1 MPSVFDN
8 DATNNQNNNYGTNAS
23 NTSPELEE
31 LRHIAQVLEDMLKE
45 SRSTSQ
51 QSVKDRMQS
60 RDDFRSKQTKESSYK
75 NSGSKSG
82 KDGNKSGKFFDELE
96 NAFWKQM
103 KDGFIGS
110 DFDDRIKAIMEQF
123 ASDIGVSVQDIPK
136 SLGEEL
142 GKKATDAI
150 KNNSFIKDQMDKVN
164 SQMQQAADAFKS
176 AYSKETGSDWSKYSE
191 SMKRS
196 QEARASRTQSGT
208 SFESSSST
216 SGFRDD
222 LKNQAN
228 EAAADKMKDK
238 AADSMKDF
246 LSGAGSKADDVTSAV
261 GMASKADDVASAAG
275 MASKAGST
283 AANAAGASKVL
294 SGLGAGVK
302 AALGPLSKLGPQAAL
317 AGAAL
322 FAIDVASEAVVKV
335 LKWTFAPALES
346 AAEFGKTLGNTFDR
360 ANDESERN
368 LRLANERFEADVKA
382 IIEEPFNILKEA
394 AQEVYD
400 AWDQNVRLINGT
412 QGYTKSDLQ
421 DLLASFSQR
430 LRDEGLSSVVSS
442 VDITESLAKV
452 LESGLS
458 GKAAEEFA
466 YQATVLG
473 AAIPNQDFYNYA
485 STYASIVANT
495 TQAGMDQA
503 SALEYANEQLQAF
516 ASNVLYSSRV
526 LSNGVTTGLQ
536 DAQKLF
542 EQATQIA
549 QAAGTNNSAQISAV
563 LTAVSSYVGG
573 VAPDLASS
581 LTDAIYKAATGGNS
595 SEIVAL
601 RSLAGINA
609 SNTEFL
615 RQLAQD
621 PQAVFSE
628 LFQNLGDMQKMSEDN
643 YMEVAEGL
651 SQIFGVSM
659 DAFARIDFNQLATA
673 ISNMNTSNASLEENL
688 KLLASGETT
697 TNQEQLRM
705 QQINKYLIDEG
716 LSYVMDN
723 EVARSIQE
731 HMWDEQIARELM
743 DAQYAVELK
752 GSALEFLEGIRHTID
767 NIMTILNPFKLV
779 GKLIDVVK
787 TADDAKELTAD
798 IQGVL
803 EAGKVGEGNQAE
815 LMNLITR
822 NRDLKLTPDI
832 ITLLGGKSQYNSP
845 DAFLDAAGALTSLT
859 SGLGAIADPD
869 VFYGLK
875 QSAFDAIK
883 TGMNQSKVE
892 SPSSEYSWGASIGKS
907 IATYLSSSVPSGTA
921 VGASMGNVVQSSSDA
936 AKARNKSNI
945 DRMLDE
951 DYMQRYIEDG
961 TYEEWKATAKNF
973 GIADF
978 KKALEDAGYTEEAV
992 KARFQSGE
1000 ADDAARK
1007 QAERNQREER
1017 FWDNTEAYLV
1027 DLNEHAL
1034 EMIDLQTYANEM
1046 LDTIYAKETEFYD
1059 AWVDYF
1065 VKHRAYSASYDHR
1078 DVSRVQ
1084 REEKGKSQDAVY
1096 ALAEAL
1102 TKNSVDL
1109 LDPTIQTNALLSQIL
1124 LVVNAIM
1131 QQNNKAGSGTS
1142 LPDALEALAT
1152 GLVKST

>member
-1 MPSVFDN
+1 MPSIFDN
-8 DATNNQNNNYGTNAS
+8 ESTNNQSNTSSGSAS
-23 NTSPELEE
+23 NTSPELEQ
-31 LRHIAQVLEDMLKE
+31 LKHIAQVLEDMLKE

-82 KDGNKSGKFFDELE
+82 KAGNKSGKFFDELE

-103 KDGFIGS
+103 KDGFVGS
-110 DFDDRIKAIMEQF
+110 DFDDRVKAIMEQF

-150 KNNSFIKDQMDKVN
+150 KNNSFIKDQMDKVQ
-164 SQMQQAADAFKS
+164 SQLSQAAEAFKS
-176 AYSKETGSDWSKYSE
+176 AYSKETGSDWSKFDE

-208 SFESSSST
+208 TFESSSST

-222 LKNQAN
+222 LKNQAK

-246 LSGAGSKADDVTSAV
+246 LSGAGSKADDV
-261 GMASKADDVASAAG
+261 ASATG

-283 AANAAGASKVL
+283 ATNAAGAGKVL
-294 SGLGAGVK
+294 SGLGSGVK
-302 AALGPLSKLGPQAAL
+302 AALGPLSKLGPQALA

-322 FAIDVASEAVVKV
+322 FAIDAASEAVVKV
-335 LKWTFAPALES
+335 LTWTFAPALES

-382 IIEEPFNILKEA
+382 IIEEPFNILKDA

-400 AWDQNVRLINGT
+400 AWDKNVRLINGT

-485 STYASIVANT
+485 STYASIVANA
-495 TQAGMDQA
+495 TQAGIDQA

-621 PQAVFSE
+621 PQSVFSE

-673 ISNMNTSNASLEENL
+673 ISNMNTSTASLEENL

-723 EVARSIQE
+723 EVARAIQQ

-752 GSALEFLEGIRHTID
+752 GDALEFLEGIRHTID

-779 GKLIDVVK
+779 GKLVDVIK

-798 IQGVL
+798 IEGVL

-822 NRDLKLTPDI
+822 NRDLNLTPDI

-845 DAFLDAAGALTSLT
+845 DPFLDAAGALTSLS
-859 SGLGAIADPD
+859 SGLGSIADPD

-892 SPSSEYSWGASIGKS
+892 SPSSVYSWGAPVGKS
-907 IATYLSSSVPSGTA
+907 IATYLSSSVPSGEA
-921 VGASMGNVVQSSSDA
+921 VGASMSNVAQSSSDA
-936 AKARNKSNI
+936 AKARNKANI

-961 TYEEWKATAKNF
+961 TYEDWKATAKNF
-973 GIADF
+973 GVADF
-978 KKALEDAGYTEEAV
+978 EKALEDAGYTEEAV

-1000 ADDAARK
+1000 AEEAARK
-1007 QAERNQREER
+1007 EAERYQREEL

-1027 DLNEHAL
+1027 ELNEHAL
-1034 EMIDLQTYANEM
+1034 KMIDLQTYANEM
-1046 LDTIYAKETEFYD
+1046 LDTIYAKEREFYD

-1065 VKHRAYSASYDHR
+1065 VKHTAYSASYDHR

-1084 REEKGKSQDAVY
+1084 REEVGKSSDAVY

-1131 QQNNKAGSGTS
+1131 QQNNKTRSGTS

>member
-1 MPSVFDN
+1 MPSIFDN
-8 DATNNQNNNYGTNAS
+8 DSATNQNNQTNSGTSAS
-23 NTSPELEE
+23 NTSPELEQ

-51 QSVKDRMQS
+51 QSVKDKMQS
-60 RDDFRSKQTKESSYK
+60 RDDFRNKRSKESSYK
-75 NSGSKSG
+75 NSSDKFKKNPSK
-82 KDGNKSGKFFDELE
+82 NGKFLDDVED
-96 NAFWKQM
+96 AFWKQM
-103 KDGFIGS
+103 KAGLLES
-110 DFDDRIKAIMEQF
+110 DLDDRIKAIMDQF

-136 SLGEEL
+136 YIGEEL
-142 GKKATDAI
+142 GKKATDALKNNDFI
-150 KNNSFIKDQMDKVN
+150 KNHMDKVN
-164 SQMQQAADAFKS
+164 NQMKQAAEAFKS
-176 AYSKETGSDWSKYSE
+176 AYSKETGSDWSAYSD

-196 QEARASRTQSGT
+196 QEARASRTESGT
-208 SFESSSST
+208 TFESSSRT
-216 SGFRDD
+216 SGFSEE
-222 LKNQAN
+222 LKNQAK
-228 EAAADKMKDK
+228 EAATEKIKEQAG
-238 AADSMKDF
+238 DSLKDF
-246 LSGAGSKADDVTSAV
+246 MLGAGSKADDV
-261 GMASKADDVASAAG
+261 AA
-275 MASKAGST
+275 
-283 AANAAGASKVL
+283 AAGAAGKAAGAAKTAAGTGKVL
-294 SGLGAGVK
+294 SGVAAGAK
-302 AALGPLSKLGPQAAL
+302 AAVGPLSALGPEVAAVA
-317 AGAAL
+317 AGL
-322 FAIDVASEAVVKV
+322 VLLDLASEYVVDV
-335 LKWTFAPALES
+335 LQWSFAPALKNT
-346 AAEFGKTLGNTFDR
+346 AQFAETYAKTFER
-360 ANDESERN
+360 ANDTAERN
-368 LRLANERFEADVKA
+368 VDLANERFKADVES
-382 IIEEPFNILKEA
+382 IIREPFEILKQA
-394 AQEVYD
+394 AQEVYE

-452 LESGLS
+452 LQSGLS

-485 STYASIVANT
+485 SSYASIIANA

-536 DAQKLF
+536 DAEKLF

-549 QAAGTNNSAQISAV
+549 QAAGTNNSAQISSV
-563 LTAVSSYVGG
+563 LTAVASYVGG
-573 VAPDLASS
+573 IAPDLANSM
-581 LTDAIYKAATGGNS
+581 TDAIYKAATGGNS
-595 SEIVAL
+595 SELVAL

-615 RQLAQD
+615 QQLAKN
-621 PQAVFSE
+621 PQKVFAE
-628 LFQNLGDMQKMSEDN
+628 LFSNLGDMQKMSEDN

-651 SQIFGVSM
+651 SEIFGVSM
-659 DAFARIDFNQLATA
+659 DAFARVDFNKLADA
-673 ISNMNTSNASLEENL
+673 ISNMNTSTSSLEENL

-743 DAQYAVELK
+743 DAEYAVNLK
-752 GSALEFLEGIRHTID
+752 GDALKFLEGIRHTID
-767 NIMTILNPFKLV
+767 NIMTILNPFKLAGNLV
-779 GKLIDVVK
+779 DVVA
-787 TADDAKELTAD
+787 TIDDAMELSAD
-798 IQGVL
+798 IKGVL

-815 LMNLITR
+815 LMNLLTR

-832 ITLLGGKSQYNSP
+832 ITLLGGTSKYNSP
-845 DAFLDAAGALTSLT
+845 DAFLNATNGLLSVASGISGVMYSLKYLQQAT
-859 SGLGAIADPD
+859 
-869 VFYGLK
+869 
-875 QSAFDAIK
+875 FDSIK
-883 TGMNQSKVE
+883 TGMNQSKIE
-892 SPSSEYSWGASIGKS
+892 SPSSVYSWGATVGKS
-907 IATYLSSSVPSGTA
+907 VAQYLSSSTPSGTS
-921 VGASMGNVVQSSSDA
+921 VGSPVGNVAQSSTDA
-936 AKARNKSNI
+936 AKARNKANI
-945 DRMLDE
+945 DRMLNE

-961 TYEEWKATAKNF
+961 TYEEWRATAKNF

-978 KKALEDAGYTEEAV
+978 EKALEDAGYTEEAV

-1000 ADDAARK
+1000 ANEAARK
-1007 QAERNQREER
+1007 QAERYQREEL

-1027 DLNEHAL
+1027 ELNEHAL

-1065 VKHRAYSASYDHR
+1065 VKHTAYSAAYDHT

-1084 REEKGKSQDAVY
+1084 REEVGKSSDAVY

>member
-1 MPSVFDN
+1 MPSIFDN
-8 DATNNQNNNYGTNAS
+8 DSTNNQSNTSSGSAS
-23 NTSPELEE
+23 NTSPELEQ
-31 LRHIAQVLEDMLKE
+31 LKHIAQVLEDMLKE

-103 KDGFIGS
+103 KDGFVGS
-110 DFDDRIKAIMEQF
+110 DFDDRVKAIMEQF

-208 SFESSSST
+208 SFSSGSS
-216 SGFRDD
+216 GLGEDI
-222 LKNQAN
+222 KNQAK
-228 EAAADKMKDK
+228 EAAADSIKDK
-238 AADSMKDF
+238 AADTLKDF
-246 LSGAGSKADDVTSAV
+246 MSGAG
-261 GMASKADDVASAAG
+261 SKADDVASAAG
-275 MASKAGST
+275 AAKTAGQAAST
-283 AANAAGASKVL
+283 AKNVAGTGKVL
-294 SGLGAGVK
+294 SGLAAGGK
-302 AALGPLSKLGPQAAL
+302 AAVGALSKLAL
-317 AGAAL
+317 PLAL
-322 FAIDVASEAVVKV
+322 VTTSLWAIDKVSEALVKSMG
-335 LKWTFAPALES
+335 PAIEGFNKFKD
-346 AAEFGKTLGNTFDR
+346 ALGSSFDR
-360 ANDESERN
+360 ANDEAERN
-368 LRLANERFEADVKA
+368 LRLANERFQADVES
-382 IIEEPFNILKEA
+382 IIREPFEILKDA

-485 STYASIVANT
+485 STYASIVANA

-542 EQATQIA
+542 EQATQIS

-651 SQIFGVSM
+651 SSIFGVSM

-731 HMWDEQIARELM
+731 HMWDEQIKRELI
-743 DAQYAVELK
+743 DATYAVELK

-779 GKLIDVVK
+779 GKLVDVVS

-798 IQGVL
+798 IKGVL
-803 EAGKVGEGNQAE
+803 EAGKVGQGNQAE

-822 NRDLKLTPDI
+822 NRDLNLTPDI
-832 ITLLGGKSQYNSP
+832 ITLLGGTSQYNSP
-845 DAFLDAAGALTSLT
+845 DALLDAAGALTSLAA
-859 SGLGAIADPD
+859 GANSLADPD

-892 SPSSEYSWGASIGKS
+892 SPSSVYSWGASVGKS
-907 IATYLSSSVPSGTA
+907 IATYLSSSVPSGAA
-921 VGASMGNVVQSSSDA
+921 VGSSMGNVAQSSSDA
-936 AKARNKSNI
+936 AKARNKANI

-978 KKALEDAGYTEEAV
+978 EKALEDAGYTEEAV

-1000 ADDAARK
+1000 ANEAARK
-1007 QAERNQREER
+1007 QAERYQREEL

-1027 DLNEHAL
+1027 ELNEHAL

-1065 VKHRAYSASYDHR
+1065 VKHTAYSASYDHT

-1084 REEKGKSQDAVY
+1084 REEVGKSSDAVY

>member
-1 MPSVFDN
+1 MPSIFDN
-8 DATNNQNNNYGTNAS
+8 DSTNNQSNTSSGSAS
-23 NTSPELEE
+23 NTSPELEQ
-31 LRHIAQVLEDMLKE
+31 LKHIAQVLEDMLKE

-103 KDGFIGS
+103 KDGFVGS
-110 DFDDRIKAIMEQF
+110 DFDDRVKAIMEQF

-208 SFESSSST
+208 TFESSSST

-222 LKNQAN
+222 LKNQAK

-246 LSGAGSKADDVTSAV
+246 LSGAG
-261 GMASKADDVASAAG
+261 SKADDVASAAG

-294 SGLGAGVK
+294 SGLGAGAK
-302 AALGPLSKLGPQAAL
+302 AALGPLSALGPQALA

-322 FAIDVASEAVVKV
+322 VAIDLASEAVVKV

-368 LRLANERFEADVKA
+368 LRLANERFQADVES
-382 IIEEPFNILKEA
+382 IIREPFEILKDA

-400 AWDQNVRLINGT
+400 AWDKNVRLINGT

-485 STYASIVANT
+485 STYASIVANA

-503 SALEYANEQLQAF
+503 SALKYANEQLQAF

-549 QAAGTNNSAQISAV
+549 QAAGTNNSAQISSV

-628 LFQNLGDMQKMSEDN
+628 LIQNLGDMQKMSEDN

-752 GSALEFLEGIRHTID
+752 GDALEFLEGIRHTID

-779 GKLIDVVK
+779 GKLVDVVK

-822 NRDLKLTPDI
+822 NRDLNLTPDI
-832 ITLLGGKSQYNSP
+832 ITLLGGTSQYNSP
-845 DAFLDAAGALTSLT
+845 DAFLDAAGALTSLS
-859 SGLGAIADPD
+859 SGLGSLADPD

-892 SPSSEYSWGASIGKS
+892 SPSSVYSWGASVGKS

-921 VGASMGNVVQSSSDA
+921 VGSSMGNVAQSSSDA
-936 AKARNKSNI
+936 AKARNKANI

-951 DYMQRYIEDG
+951 DYMQKYIEGG

-978 KKALEDAGYTEEAV
+978 EKALEYAGYTEEAV

-1000 ADDAARK
+1000 ANEAARK
-1007 QAERNQREER
+1007 QAERYQREEL

-1027 DLNEHAL
+1027 ELNEHAL

-1065 VKHRAYSASYDHR
+1065 VKHTAYSAAYDHT

-1084 REEKGKSQDAVY
+1084 REEVGKSSDAVY

>member
-1 MPSVFDN
+1 MPSIFDN
-8 DATNNQNNNYGTNAS
+8 DSTNNQSNTSSGSAS
-23 NTSPELEE
+23 NTSPELEQ
-31 LRHIAQVLEDMLKE
+31 LKHIAQVLEDMLKE

-75 NSGSKSG
+75 NSSSKSG

-110 DFDDRIKAIMEQF
+110 DFDDRVKAIMEQF

-208 SFESSSST
+208 TFESSSST

-222 LKNQAN
+222 LKNQAK
-228 EAAADKMKDK
+228 EAAADKLKDK
-238 AADSMKDF
+238 AADSVKDF
-246 LSGAGSKADDVTSAV
+246 ISGAGSKV
-261 GMASKADDVASAAG
+261 DDVASAAG
-275 MASKAGST
+275 MASKAGSA
-283 AANAAGASKVL
+283 AANAAGAGKVL
-294 SGLGAGVK
+294 SGLGAGAK
-302 AALGPLSKLGPQAAL
+302 AALGPLSALGPQAL
-317 AGAAL
+317 AASAAL
-322 FAIDVASEAVVKV
+322 FAIDAASEAVVKV
-335 LKWTFAPALES
+335 LTWTFAPALES
-346 AAEFGKTLGNTFDR
+346 AAKFGKTLGNTFDR

-368 LRLANERFEADVKA
+368 LRLANERFQADVES
-382 IIEEPFNILKEA
+382 IIREPFEILKDA

-400 AWDQNVRLINGT
+400 AWDKNVRLINGT

-485 STYASIVANT
+485 STYASIVANA

-503 SALEYANEQLQAF
+503 YALEYANEQLQAF

-542 EQATQIA
+542 EQSTQIA
-549 QAAGTNNSAQISAV
+549 QAAGTNNSAQISSV

-628 LFQNLGDMQKMSEDN
+628 LFKNLGDMQKMSEDN

-651 SQIFGVSM
+651 SSIFGVSM

-731 HMWDEQIARELM
+731 HMWDEQIKRELI
-743 DAQYAVELK
+743 DATYAVELK

-767 NIMTILNPFKLV
+767 NIMTILNPFKLA
-779 GKLIDVVK
+779 GKLVDVVK

-798 IQGVL
+798 IAGVL

-822 NRDLKLTPDI
+822 NRDLNLTPDI

-845 DAFLDAAGALTSLT
+845 DAFLDAAGALTSLS
-859 SGLGAIADPD
+859 SGLGSLADPD

-892 SPSSEYSWGASIGKS
+892 SPSSVYSWGASVGKS

-921 VGASMGNVVQSSSDA
+921 VGSSMGNVAQSSSDA
-936 AKARNKSNI
+936 AKARNKANI

-978 KKALEDAGYTEEAV
+978 EKALEDAGYTEEAV

-1000 ADDAARK
+1000 ANEAARK
-1007 QAERNQREER
+1007 QAERYQREEL

-1027 DLNEHAL
+1027 ELNEHAL

-1065 VKHRAYSASYDHR
+1065 VKHTAYSASYDHI

-1084 REEKGKSQDAVY
+1084 REEVGKSSDAVY

>member
-1 MPSVFDN
+1 MPIILDN
-8 DATNNQNNNYGTNAS
+8 DATNNQNNNSGTSAS
-23 NTSPELEE
+23 NTSPELEQ
-31 LRHIAQVLEDMLKE
+31 LKHIARVLEDMLKE
-45 SRSTSQ
+45 SRNTSQ

-75 NSGSKSG
+75 NSTNAKSG
-82 KDGNKSGKFFDELE
+82 KSSSKSGKFFDEME
-96 NAFWKQM
+96 NAFWQQM
-103 KDGFIGS
+103 KEGIVGS
-110 DFDDRIKAIMEQF
+110 DFDDRVKAVMNQF
-123 ASDIGVSVQDIPK
+123 ADDIGVSIQDIPNAIGK
-136 SLGEEL
+136 EL
-142 GKKATDAI
+142 GKKATDALKNNNFI
-150 KNNSFIKDQMDKVN
+150 KNQMDKVQ
-164 SQMQQAADAFKS
+164 SQLNQAAQAFKS
-176 AYSKETGSDWSKYSE
+176 AYSTETGSDWSSYDE

-208 SFESSSST
+208 SFSSESSRL
-216 SGFRDD
+216 GEDI
-222 LKNQAN
+222 KNQAK

-238 AADSMKDF
+238 AADTLKDF
-246 LSGAGSKADDVTSAV
+246 MSGAG
-261 GMASKADDVASAAG
+261 SKADDVASAAG
-275 MASKAGST
+275 AAKTAGQAAST
-283 AANAAGASKVL
+283 AKNAAGAGKVL
-294 SGLGAGVK
+294 SGIASGGKAAATALKGLNLPALAVTAGLWAVDKVSEALVK
-302 AALGPLSKLGPQAAL
+302 AMGPAIEGFNKFKDALGS
-317 AGAAL
+317 
-322 FAIDVASEAVVKV
+322 S
-335 LKWTFAPALES
+335 
-346 AAEFGKTLGNTFDR
+346 FDR
-360 ANDESERN
+360 ANDEAERN
-368 LRLANERFEADVKA
+368 LRLANERFKADVKA
-382 IIEEPFNILKEA
+382 IIEEPFNILKQA

-485 STYASIVANT
+485 STYASIVANA

-503 SALEYANEQLQAF
+503 SALKYANEQLQAF

-549 QAAGTNNSAQISAV
+549 QAAGTNNSAQISSV

-651 SQIFGVSM
+651 SSIFGVSM

-731 HMWDEQIARELM
+731 HMWDEQIKRELI
-743 DAQYAVELK
+743 DATYAVELK

-779 GKLIDVVK
+779 GKLVDVVA

-798 IQGVL
+798 IKGVL
-803 EAGKVGEGNQAE
+803 EAGKVGQGNQAE

-822 NRDLKLTPDI
+822 NRDLNLTPDI
-832 ITLLGGKSQYNSP
+832 ITLLGGTSQYNSP
-845 DAFLDAAGALTSLT
+845 DTFLDAVGASTSL
-859 SGLGAIADPD
+859 SSVLGSLTDPD

-892 SPSSEYSWGASIGKS
+892 SPSSVYSWGASVGKS

-921 VGASMGNVVQSSSDA
+921 VGSSMGNVAQSSSDA
-936 AKARNKSNI
+936 AKARNKANI

-978 KKALEDAGYTEEAV
+978 EKALEDAGYTEEAV

-1000 ADDAARK
+1000 ANEAARK
-1007 QAERNQREER
+1007 QAERYQREEL

-1027 DLNEHAL
+1027 ELNEHAL

-1065 VKHRAYSASYDHR
+1065 VKHTAYSASYDHT

-1084 REEKGKSQDAVY
+1084 REEVGKSSDAVY

>member
-8 DATNNQNNNYGTNAS
+8 DATTNQNNVSGTSAS
-23 NTSPELEE
+23 NTSPELEQ
-31 LRHIAQVLEDMLKE
+31 LRHIAQVLDEMLKD

-60 RDDFRSKQTKESSYK
+60 RADFRSKQNKESSYK
-75 NSGSKSG
+75 NSSSISGKSKS
-82 KDGNKSGKFFDELE
+82 KSGKFFDEME
-96 NAFWKQM
+96 DAFWKQM
-103 KDGFIGS
+103 KDGLVGS
-110 DFDDRIKAIMEQF
+110 DFDDKIKAIMDQF
-123 ASDIGVSVQDIPK
+123 ASDIGVSVSDIPDAIGK
-136 SLGEEL
+136 EL
-142 GKKATDAI
+142 ANKATDALKNNDFI
-150 KNNSFIKDQMDKVN
+150 KNQMDKVQ
-164 SQMQQAADAFKS
+164 SQLNQAAEAFKS
-176 AYSKETGSDWSKYSE
+176 AYTEKTGTDWSAFDE

-196 QEARASRTQSGT
+196 QEARASRTKSGT
-208 SFESSSST
+208 SFSSGSS
-216 SGFRDD
+216 GLGEDI
-222 LKNQAN
+222 KNQAK
-228 EAAADKMKDK
+228 EAAADSIKDK
-238 AADSMKDF
+238 AADTLKDF
-246 LSGAGSKADDVTSAV
+246 MSGAG
-261 GMASKADDVASAAG
+261 SKADDVASAAG
-275 MASKAGST
+275 AAKTAGQ
-283 AANAAGASKVL
+283 AAGTAKNVAGTGKVL
-294 SGLGAGVK
+294 SGLAAGGK
-302 AALGPLSKLGPQAAL
+302 AAAGALSKLAGPIAL
-317 AGAAL
+317 VTVGLWAV
-322 FAIDVASEAVVKV
+322 DKVSEALVK
-335 LKWTFAPALES
+335 AMGPAIEGFNKFKD
-346 AAEFGKTLGNTFDR
+346 AFGSSFDR
-360 ANDESERN
+360 ANDEAERN
-368 LRLANERFEADVKA
+368 LRLANERFQADVES
-382 IIEEPFNILKEA
+382 IIREPFEILKDA

-485 STYASIVANT
+485 STYASIVANA

-503 SALEYANEQLQAF
+503 SAIKYANEQLQAF

-542 EQATQIA
+542 EQSTQIA

-563 LTAVSSYVGG
+563 LTAISSYVGG

-621 PQAVFSE
+621 PQSVFSE

-659 DAFARIDFNQLATA
+659 DAFARIDFNQLANA
-673 ISNMNTSNASLEENL
+673 IFNMNTSTASLEENL

-697 TNQEQLRM
+697 TSAEQLRM

-723 EVARSIQE
+723 EVARAIQQ

-743 DAQYAVELK
+743 DATYAVELK

-779 GKLIDVVK
+779 DKLVDVVS

-798 IQGVL
+798 IKGVL
-803 EAGKVGEGNQAE
+803 EAGKVGQGNQAE
-815 LMNLITR
+815 LANLITR
-822 NRDLKLTPDI
+822 NRDLNLIPDI
-832 ITLLGGKSQYNSP
+832 ITLLGGRSQYNSP
-845 DAFLDAAGALTSLT
+845 DLFLDTA
-859 SGLGAIADPD
+859 SGLLNSLHGGIFSAQTIYGNKQLGHDIAQAIN
-869 VFYGLK
+869 
-875 QSAFDAIK
+875 
-883 TGMNQSKVE
+883 TGMNQSRVE
-892 SPSSEYSWGASIGKS
+892 SPSSVYSWGASIGKS
-907 IATYLSSSVPSGTA
+907 IANYLSTSTPSGTA
-921 VGASMGNVVQSSSDA
+921 VGASMGNVAQSASDA
-936 AKARNKSNI
+936 AKARNKANI
-945 DRMLDE
+945 DRMLNE
-951 DYMQRYIEDG
+951 DYMQRFIEDG
-961 TYEEWKATAKNF
+961 TYAEWKATAKNF

-978 KKALEDAGYTEEAV
+978 EKALEDAGYTEESV

-1000 ADDAARK
+1000 ANEAARK
-1007 QAERNQREER
+1007 QAERYAREEL

-1027 DLNEHAL
+1027 ELNEHAI
-1034 EMIDLQTYANEM
+1034 EMIELQKYANEM

-1065 VKHRAYSASYDHR
+1065 VKHTAYSAAYDHTE
-1078 DVSRVQ
+1078 VSKVQ
-1084 REEKGKSQDAVY
+1084 SEEKGKSQDAIY

-1124 LVVNAIM
+1124 IVVNAIM

-1142 LPDALEALAT
+1142 LPDALEALAL
-1152 GLVKST
+1152 GIVK

>member
-1 MPSVFDN
+1 MPSIFDN
-8 DATNNQNNNYGTNAS
+8 DTINNQSNTSSGSAS
-23 NTSPELEE
+23 NTSPELEQ
-31 LRHIAQVLEDMLKE
+31 LKHIAQVLEDMLKE
-45 SRSTSQ
+45 SRNTSQ

-75 NSGSKSG
+75 NSSSKSG

-103 KDGFIGS
+103 KDGFVGS
-110 DFDDRIKAIMEQF
+110 DFDDRVKAIMEQF

-196 QEARASRTQSGT
+196 QEAKASRTQSGT
-208 SFESSSST
+208 TFESSSST

-222 LKNQAN
+222 LKNQAK

-246 LSGAGSKADDVTSAV
+246 LSGAGSKADDV
-261 GMASKADDVASAAG
+261 ASAAG

-283 AANAAGASKVL
+283 AANAAGAGKVL
-294 SGLGAGVK
+294 SGLGSGVK
-302 AALGPLSKLGPQAAL
+302 AALGPLSKLGPQAAV

-322 FAIDVASEAVVKV
+322 VAIDVASEAVVKV

-382 IIEEPFNILKEA
+382 IIEEPFNILKDA
-394 AQEVYD
+394 AEEVYD
-400 AWDQNVRLINGT
+400 AWDKNVRLINGT

-485 STYASIVANT
+485 STYASIVANA

-542 EQATQIA
+542 EQATQIS

-659 DAFARIDFNQLATA
+659 DAFARIDFNQLANA
-673 ISNMNTSNASLEENL
+673 ISNMNTSTASLEENL

-723 EVARSIQE
+723 EVARAIQE
-731 HMWDEQIARELM
+731 HMWDEQIAREIM
-743 DAQYAVELK
+743 DAEYAVELK
-752 GSALEFLEGIRHTID
+752 GDALEFLEGIRHTID

-779 GKLIDVVK
+779 GKLVDVVK

-822 NRDLKLTPDI
+822 NRDLNLTPDI
-832 ITLLGGKSQYNSP
+832 ITLLGGTSQYNSP
-845 DAFLDAAGALTSLT
+845 DTFLDAAGALTSLS
-859 SGLGAIADPD
+859 SGLGSLADPD

-892 SPSSEYSWGASIGKS
+892 SPSSVYSWGASVGKS

-921 VGASMGNVVQSSSDA
+921 VGSSISNVAQSSSDA
-936 AKARNKSNI
+936 AKARNKANI

-951 DYMQRYIEDG
+951 DYMQKYIEDG

-978 KKALEDAGYTEEAV
+978 AKALQDAGYTEEAV

-1000 ADDAARK
+1000 ANEAARK
-1007 QAERNQREER
+1007 QAERYQREES
-1017 FWDNTEAYLV
+1017 FWQNTETYLAQ
-1027 DLNEHAL
+1027 LNDTAL
-1034 EMIDLQTYANEM
+1034 QMIDLQTYANEM

-1065 VKHRAYSASYDHR
+1065 VKHTAYSAAYDHT

-1084 REEKGKSQDAVY
+1084 REEVGKSSDAVY

>member
-1 MPSVFDN
+1 MPSIFDN
-8 DATNNQNNNYGTNAS
+8 DSTSNQNSRTDSAVNAS
-23 NTSPELEE
+23 NTSPELEQ
-31 LRHIAQVLEDMLKE
+31 LKHISQVLEDMLKE
-45 SRSTSQ
+45 SRSSSQ

-60 RDDFRSKQTKESSYK
+60 RDDFRNKQSRESSYK
-75 NSGSKSG
+75 NSSNKYRKSFSKNG
-82 KDGNKSGKFFDELE
+82 QFFDELE
-96 NAFWKQM
+96 DAFWKQL
-103 KDGFIGS
+103 KAGLIGS
-110 DFDDRIKAIMEQF
+110 DFDDRVKAIMDQF

-136 SLGEEL
+136 SLGQEL
-142 GKKATDAI
+142 GSKALDSL
-150 KNNSFIKDQMDKVN
+150 KNNRFIRSEIDKVN
-164 SQMQQAADAFKS
+164 AQMKQAAEAFKS
-176 AYSKETGSDWSKYSE
+176 AYSKETGSEWSTYSD

-196 QEARASRTQSGT
+196 QEARASRTESGT
-208 SFESSSST
+208 TFESSSRT
-216 SGFRDD
+216 SRFSEE
-222 LKNQAN
+222 LKNQAK
-228 EAAADKMKDK
+228 EAATDKIKEK
-238 AADSMKDF
+238 AGDSLKDF
-246 LSGAGSKADDVTSAV
+246 MLGAGSKADDV
-261 GMASKADDVASAAG
+261 AA
-275 MASKAGST
+275 
-283 AANAAGASKVL
+283 AAGAAKTAAGTGKVI
-294 SGLGAGVK
+294 SGLTAGAKAAVGPL
-302 AALGPLSKLGPQAAL
+302 AALGPEAAAAAAAL
-317 AGAAL
+317 VL
-322 FAIDVASEAVVKV
+322 IDLASEYVVKV
-335 LKWTFAPALES
+335 LQWTFAPAMEN
-346 AAEFGKTLGNTFDR
+346 AADLADTAAKAYDR
-360 ANDESERN
+360 ANSEAESN
-368 LRLANERFEADVKA
+368 LEKANERFKADVES
-382 IIEEPFNILKEA
+382 IIREPFSILKDA

-400 AWDQNVRLINGT
+400 AWDKNVRLINGT
-412 QGYTKSDLQ
+412 QGYTKADLQ
-421 DLLASFSQR
+421 ALLASFSQR

-485 STYASIVANT
+485 SSYASIVANA

-503 SALEYANEQLQAF
+503 SALKYANAQLQEF

-549 QAAGTNNSAQISAV
+549 QAAGTNNSAQISSV
-563 LTAVSSYVGG
+563 LTAVASYVGG
-573 VAPDLASS
+573 VAPDLANSM
-581 LTDAIYKAATGGNS
+581 TDAIYKAATGGNS
-595 SEIVAL
+595 SELVAL

-615 RQLAQD
+615 QQLAKN
-621 PQAVFSE
+621 PQRVFAE
-628 LFQNLGDMQKMSEDN
+628 LFSNLGDMQKMSEDN

-659 DAFARIDFNQLATA
+659 DAFARVDFNKLADA
-673 ISNMNTSNASLEENL
+673 ISNMNTSTSSLEENL

-743 DAQYAVELK
+743 ESEYAVNLK
-752 GSALEFLEGIRHTID
+752 GDALKFLEGIRHTID
-767 NIMTILNPFKLV
+767 NIMTILNPFKAA
-779 GKLIDVVK
+779 GKLVDVVA
-787 TADDAKELTAD
+787 TLDDAGELTAD
-798 IQGVL
+798 IKGVL
-803 EAGKVGEGNQAE
+803 EAGKIGEGNQSA

-822 NRDLKLTPDI
+822 NMDLKLTPDI
-832 ITLLGGKSQYNSP
+832 ITLLGGESKYNAS
-845 DAFLDAAGALTSLT
+845 DVFLDAANVLSSIS
-859 SGLGAIADPD
+859 SGIYGLNDPD
-869 VFYGLK
+869 SYYGL
-875 QSAFDAIK
+875 QQYAFDAIR
-883 TGMNQSKVE
+883 TGMNQSKLD
-892 SPSSEYSWGASIGKS
+892 SPSSVYSWGASVGKS
-907 IATYLSSSVPSGTA
+907 VANYLASSTPSGSSVGS
-921 VGASMGNVVQSSSDA
+921 SMDNVSQNSTDA
-936 AKARNKSNI
+936 AKARNKANI

-951 DYMQRYIEDG
+951 DYMMRYIEDG
-961 TYEEWKATAKNF
+961 TYSEWKATAKNF

-978 KKALEDAGYTEEAV
+978 SKALEDAGYTEESI

-1000 ADDAARK
+1000 ANQAAQK
-1007 QAERNQREER
+1007 QAERYDREES
-1017 FWDNTEAYLV
+1017 FWDNTEAYLTE
-1027 DLNEHAL
+1027 LNEHAV

-1046 LDTIYAKETEFYD
+1046 LDTIYEKESEFYD
-1059 AWVDYF
+1059 AWVEYF
-1065 VKHRAYSASYDHR
+1065 VKHTAYSAAYDHTE
-1078 DVSRVQ
+1078 VSKVQ
-1084 REEKGKSQDAVY
+1084 REEKGKSSDAVY

>member
-1 MPSVFDN
+1 MPSIFDN
-8 DATNNQNNNYGTNAS
+8 DATNNSNNQNNNSGASAS
-23 NTSPELEE
+23 NTSPELEQ

-60 RDDFRSKQTKESSYK
+60 RDDFRNKQNKESSYK
-75 NSGSKSG
+75 NSSSKSG
-82 KDGNKSGKFFDELE
+82 KNSSSTSGKFFDEME
-96 NAFWKQM
+96 DAFWKQM
-103 KDGFIGS
+103 KDGLVGS
-110 DFDDRIKAIMEQF
+110 DFDDRIKAIMDQF
-123 ASDIGVSVQDIPK
+123 ADDIGVSVQDIPK
-136 SLGEEL
+136 SLGQEL
-142 GKKATDAI
+142 GKMATDAL
-150 KNNSFIKDQMDKVN
+150 KNNNFIKGQMDKVQ
-164 SQMQQAADAFKS
+164 SQMSQAAEAFKS
-176 AYSKETGSDWSKYSE
+176 AYSEKTGSDWSKFDE

-208 SFESSSST
+208 TFESSSKT
-216 SGFRDD
+216 SGFSEE
-222 LKNQAN
+222 LKNQAKD
-228 EAAADKMKDK
+228 AAADKMKDK
-238 AADSMKDF
+238 AADTVGDMMKN
-246 LSGAGSKADDVTSAV
+246 AGSKADDI
-261 GMASKADDVASAAG
+261 AG
-275 MASKAGST
+275 MAGKASST

-294 SGLGAGVK
+294 SGLGQGVK
-302 AALGPLSKLGPQAAL
+302 AALGPLSKLGPQVAI

-322 FAIDVASEAVVKV
+322 FAIDAASEAVVKV
-335 LKWTFAPALES
+335 LKWTFAPALEN
-346 AAEFGKTLGNTFDR
+346 AAEFGKSLGAAFDK

-368 LRLANERFEADVKA
+368 LELANKRFEEDVES
-382 IIEEPFNILKEA
+382 IIREPFEILKES
-394 AQEVYD
+394 AQEVYE
-400 AWDQNVRLINGT
+400 AWDKNVRLINGT

-442 VDITESLAKV
+442 VDVTESLAKV

-485 STYASIVANT
+485 SSYASIVANA

-549 QAAGTNNSAQISAV
+549 QAAGTNNSAQISGV
-563 LTAVSSYVGG
+563 LTAISSYVGG

-581 LTDAIYKAATGGNS
+581 LTDAVYKAATGGNS
-595 SEIVAL
+595 SELVAL

-615 RQLAQD
+615 QQLAKN

-628 LFQNLGDMQKMSEDN
+628 LFKNLGDMQKMSEDN

-651 SQIFGVSM
+651 SSIFGVSM
-659 DAFARIDFNQLATA
+659 DAFARIDFNKLADA
-673 ISNMNTSNASLEENL
+673 ISNMNTSTASLEENL

-723 EVARSIQE
+723 EVARAIQQ

-743 DAQYAVELK
+743 DAEYAVNLK
-752 GSALEFLEGIRHTID
+752 GDALKFLEGIRHTID
-767 NIMTILNPFKLV
+767 NIMTILNPFKLI
-779 GKLIDVVK
+779 GKLVDVVS

-798 IQGVL
+798 IKGVL

-815 LMNLITR
+815 LANLITR
-822 NRDLKLTPDI
+822 NRDLNLTPDI
-832 ITLLGGKSQYNSP
+832 ITLLGGTSKYNSP
-845 DAFLDAAGALTSLT
+845 DAFLDVVGALTSIS
-859 SGLGAIADPD
+859 SGLGSLADPD
-869 VFYGLK
+869 VFYGIK

-892 SPSSEYSWGASIGKS
+892 SPSSVYSWGASVGKS
-907 IATYLSSSVPSGTA
+907 IATYLSSSVPSGQA
-921 VGASMGNVVQSSSDA
+921 VGASMGNVAQNSTDA
-936 AKARNKSNI
+936 AKARNKANI

-961 TYEEWKATAKNF
+961 TYQEWKATAKNF

-978 KKALEDAGYTEEAV
+978 EKALKDAGYTEEAV

-1000 ADDAARK
+1000 ANEAARK
-1007 QAERNQREER
+1007 QAERYQREEL

-1027 DLNEHAL
+1027 ELNEHAV

-1065 VKHRAYSASYDHR
+1065 VKHTAYSAAYDHT

-1084 REEKGKSQDAVY
+1084 REEVGKSSDAVY

>member
-1 MPSVFDN
+1 MPSIFDN
-8 DATNNQNNNYGTNAS
+8 DSTNNQSNTSSGSAS
-23 NTSPELEE
+23 NTSPELEQ
-31 LRHIAQVLEDMLKE
+31 LKHIAQVLEDMLKE

-110 DFDDRIKAIMEQF
+110 DFDDRVKAIMEQF

-208 SFESSSST
+208 TFESSSST

-222 LKNQAN
+222 LKNQAK

-246 LSGAGSKADDVTSAV
+246 LSGAG
-261 GMASKADDVASAAG
+261 SKADDVASAAG

-294 SGLGAGVK
+294 SGLGAGAK
-302 AALGPLSKLGPQAAL
+302 AALGPLSELGPQALA

-322 FAIDVASEAVVKV
+322 VAIDLASEAVVKV

-368 LRLANERFEADVKA
+368 LRLANERFQADVES
-382 IIEEPFNILKEA
+382 IIREPFKILEQA
-394 AQEVYD
+394 AQKVYE
-400 AWDQNVRLINGT
+400 AWDNNLRLINGT

-485 STYASIVANT
+485 SSYASIVANA

-595 SEIVAL
+595 SELVAL

-615 RQLAQD
+615 QQLAKN
-621 PQAVFSE
+621 PQSVFSE
-628 LFQNLGDMQKMSEDN
+628 LFKNLGDMQKMSEDN

-651 SQIFGVSM
+651 SSIFGVSM

-723 EVARSIQE
+723 EVARAIQE

-798 IQGVL
+798 IKGVL

-822 NRDLKLTPDI
+822 NRDLNLTPDI
-832 ITLLGGKSQYNSP
+832 ITLLGGTSQYNSP
-845 DAFLDAAGALTSLT
+845 DAFLDAAGALTSLS
-859 SGLGAIADPD
+859 SGLGSLADPD

-892 SPSSEYSWGASIGKS
+892 SPSSVYSWGASVGKS

-921 VGASMGNVVQSSSDA
+921 VGASMGNVSQSSSDA
-936 AKARNKSNI
+936 AKARNKANI

-978 KKALEDAGYTEEAV
+978 EKALKDAGYTEEAV

-1000 ADDAARK
+1000 ANEAARK
-1007 QAERNQREER
+1007 QAERYQREEL

-1027 DLNEHAL
+1027 ELNEHAL

-1065 VKHRAYSASYDHR
+1065 VKHTAYSASYDHT

-1084 REEKGKSQDAVY
+1084 REEVGKSSDAVY

>member
-1 MPSVFDN
+1 MPSIFDN
-8 DATNNQNNNYGTNAS
+8 DSTNNQNNQTNSGTSAS

-31 LRHIAQVLEDMLKE
+31 LRHIAQVLQDMLKE

-60 RDDFRSKQTKESSYK
+60 RDDFRNKQNKESSYK
-75 NSGSKSG
+75 NSSTKSG
-82 KDGNKSGKFFDELE
+82 KNSSSKSGKFFDEME
-96 NAFWKQM
+96 DAFWKQM
-103 KDGFIGS
+103 KAGLVGS
-110 DFDDRIKAIMEQF
+110 DFDDRIKAIMDQF
-123 ASDIGVSVQDIPK
+123 ADDIGVSVQDIPK
-136 SLGEEL
+136 SLGQEL
-142 GKKATDAI
+142 GKMATDAL
-150 KNNSFIKDQMDKVN
+150 KNNNFVKDQMDKVQ
-164 SQMQQAADAFKS
+164 SQMSQAAEAFKS
-176 AYSKETGSDWSKYSE
+176 AYSKETGSDWSKFDE

-196 QEARASRTQSGT
+196 QEARASRKQSGT
-208 SFESSSST
+208 TFESSSKT
-216 SGFRDD
+216 SGFSEE
-222 LKNQAN
+222 LKNQAKD
-228 EAAADKMKDK
+228 AAADKMKDK
-238 AADSMKDF
+238 AADTVGDMMKN
-246 LSGAGSKADDVTSAV
+246 AGSKADDI
-261 GMASKADDVASAAG
+261 AG
-275 MASKAGST
+275 MAGKAGST

-294 SGLGAGVK
+294 SGLGSGVK
-302 AALGPLSKLGPQAAL
+302 AALGPLSKLGPQAAI

-322 FAIDVASEAVVKV
+322 FAIDAASEAVVKV
-335 LKWTFAPALES
+335 LEWTFAPALES
-346 AAEFGKTLGNTFDR
+346 AAKFGEQLGNSFDR
-360 ANDESERN
+360 ANDESEKN
-368 LRLANERFEADVKA
+368 LRLANERFQADVEA
-382 IIEEPFNILKEA
+382 IITEPFEILKDA

-400 AWDQNVRLINGT
+400 AWDKNVRLINGT

-485 STYASIVANT
+485 SSYASIVANA

-549 QAAGTNNSAQISAV
+549 QAAGTNNSSQISSV
-563 LTAVSSYVGG
+563 LTAISSYVGG

-581 LTDAIYKAATGGNS
+581 LTDAVYKAATGGNS
-595 SEIVAL
+595 SELVAL

-615 RQLAQD
+615 RQLAQN
-621 PQAVFSE
+621 PQSVFSE
-628 LFQNLGDMQKMSEDN
+628 LFNNLGNMQKMSEDN

-659 DAFARIDFNQLATA
+659 DAFARIDFNQLANA
-673 ISNMNTSNASLEENL
+673 ISNMNTSTASLEENL

-731 HMWDEQIARELM
+731 HMWDEQRKRELM
-743 DAQYAVELK
+743 EATYAVELK

-779 GKLIDVVK
+779 GKLVDVVA
-787 TADDAKELTAD
+787 TADDAGELTAD
-798 IQGVL
+798 IKGVL

-815 LMNLITR
+815 LANLITR
-822 NRDLKLTPDI
+822 NRDLNLTPDI
-832 ITLLGGKSQYNSP
+832 ITLLGGTSKYNSP
-845 DAFLDAAGALTSLT
+845 DAFLDAAGALTSIS
-859 SGLGAIADPD
+859 SGLGSLADPD
-869 VFYGLK
+869 VFYGIK

-892 SPSSEYSWGASIGKS
+892 SPSSVYSWGASVGKS
-907 IATYLSSSVPSGTA
+907 IATYLSSSVPSGQA
-921 VGASMGNVVQSSSDA
+921 VGASMGNVAQSSTDA
-936 AKARNKSNI
+936 AKARNKANI

-978 KKALEDAGYTEEAV
+978 EKALKDAGL

-1000 ADDAARK
+1000 ANEAARK
-1007 QAERNQREER
+1007 QAERYQREEL

-1027 DLNEHAL
+1027 ELNEHAL

-1065 VKHRAYSASYDHR
+1065 VKHTAYSAAYDHT
-1078 DVSRVQ
+1078 DVARVQ

>member
-1 MPSVFDN
+1 MPSIFDN
-8 DATNNQNNNYGTNAS
+8 ESTNNQSNTSSGSAS
-23 NTSPELEE
+23 NTSPELEQ
-31 LRHIAQVLEDMLKE
+31 LKHIAQVLEDMLKE
-45 SRSTSQ
+45 SRNTSQ

-75 NSGSKSG
+75 NSSSKSG
-82 KDGNKSGKFFDELE
+82 KDGNRSGKFFDELE

-103 KDGFIGS
+103 KDGFVGS
-110 DFDDRIKAIMEQF
+110 DFDDRVKAIMEQF

-208 SFESSSST
+208 TFESSSST

-222 LKNQAN
+222 LKNQAK

-246 LSGAGSKADDVTSAV
+246 LSGAGSKV
-261 GMASKADDVASAAG
+261 DDVASAAG

-283 AANAAGASKVL
+283 AANAAGAGKVL
-294 SGLGAGVK
+294 SGLGAGAK
-302 AALGPLSKLGPQAAL
+302 AALGPLSALGPQALA

-322 FAIDVASEAVVKV
+322 FAIDAASEAVVKV
-335 LKWTFAPALES
+335 LTWTFAPALES

-368 LRLANERFEADVKA
+368 LRLANERFQADVES
-382 IIEEPFNILKEA
+382 IIREPFEILKDA

-400 AWDQNVRLINGT
+400 AWDKNVRLINGT

-485 STYASIVANT
+485 STYASIVANA

-628 LFQNLGDMQKMSEDN
+628 LFKNLGDMQKMSEDN

-651 SQIFGVSM
+651 SSIFGVSM

-731 HMWDEQIARELM
+731 HMWDEQIKRELI
-743 DAQYAVELK
+743 DATYAVELK

-779 GKLIDVVK
+779 GKLVDVVK
-787 TADDAKELTAD
+787 TAADAKELTAD
-798 IQGVL
+798 IEGVL

-815 LMNLITR
+815 LANLITR
-822 NRDLKLTPDI
+822 NRDLNLTPDI
-832 ITLLGGKSQYNSP
+832 ITLLGGTSKYNSP
-845 DAFLDAAGALTSLT
+845 DAFLDAAGALTSLS
-859 SGLGAIADPD
+859 SGLGSLADPD
-869 VFYGLK
+869 VFYGIK

-892 SPSSEYSWGASIGKS
+892 SPSSVYSWGASVGKS
-907 IATYLSSSVPSGTA
+907 IATYLSSSVPSGQA
-921 VGASMGNVVQSSSDA
+921 VGASMGNVAQSSTDA
-936 AKARNKSNI
+936 AKARNKANI
-945 DRMLDE
+945 DRMLNE
-951 DYMQRYIEDG
+951 EYMQRYIEDG

-978 KKALEDAGYTEEAV
+978 EKALKDAGYTEEAV

-1000 ADDAARK
+1000 ANEAARK
-1007 QAERNQREER
+1007 QAERYQREEL

-1027 DLNEHAL
+1027 ELNEHAV

-1065 VKHRAYSASYDHR
+1065 VKHTAYSAAYDHT

-1084 REEKGKSQDAVY
+1084 REEVGKSSDAVY

>member
-1 MPSVFDN
+1 MPSIFDN
-8 DATNNQNNNYGTNAS
+8 DSTNNQSNTSSGSAS
-23 NTSPELEE
+23 NTSPELEQ
-31 LRHIAQVLEDMLKE
+31 LKHIAQVLEDMLKE

-75 NSGSKSG
+75 NSSSKSG

-103 KDGFIGS
+103 KDGFVGS
-110 DFDDRIKAIMEQF
+110 DFDHRVKAIMEQF

-176 AYSKETGSDWSKYSE
+176 AYSKEIGSDWSKYSE

-208 SFESSSST
+208 TFESSSST

-222 LKNQAN
+222 LKNQAK

-246 LSGAGSKADDVTSAV
+246 LSGAGSKADDV
-261 GMASKADDVASAAG
+261 ASAAD
-275 MASKAGST
+275 MTSKAGSA

-294 SGLGAGVK
+294 SGLGAGAK
-302 AALGPLSKLGPQAAL
+302 AALGPLSALGPQALA

-322 FAIDVASEAVVKV
+322 FAIDAASEAVVKV

-394 AQEVYD
+394 AQEVYE
-400 AWDQNVRLINGT
+400 AWDKNVRLINGT

-485 STYASIVANT
+485 STYASIVANA
-495 TQAGMDQA
+495 TQAGIDQA
-503 SALEYANEQLQAF
+503 SALEYANEQLQSF

-673 ISNMNTSNASLEENL
+673 ISNMNTSTASLEENL

-723 EVARSIQE
+723 EVARAIQE
-731 HMWDEQIARELM
+731 HMWDEQIAREIM
-743 DAQYAVELK
+743 DAKYAVELK
-752 GSALEFLEGIRHTID
+752 GDALEFLEGIRHTID

-779 GKLIDVVK
+779 GKLVDVVA
-787 TADDAKELTAD
+787 TADDAGELTAD
-798 IQGVL
+798 IKGVL

-822 NRDLKLTPDI
+822 NRDLNLTPDI
-832 ITLLGGKSQYNSP
+832 ITLLGGTSKYNSP
-845 DAFLDAAGALTSLT
+845 DAFLDAVGALTSIS
-859 SGLGAIADPD
+859 SGLGSIADPD

-875 QSAFDAIK
+875 QFAFDAIK
-883 TGMNQSKVE
+883 RGMNQSKVE
-892 SPSSEYSWGASIGKS
+892 SPSSVYSWGASVGKS
-907 IATYLSSSVPSGTA
+907 IATYLSSTTPSGTSIGSS
-921 VGASMGNVVQSSSDA
+921 VTNVAQSSTDA
-936 AKARNKSNI
+936 AKARNKANL

-951 DYMQRYIEDG
+951 EYMQKYIESG
-961 TYEEWKATAKNF
+961 TYEEWKSTAKNF

-978 KKALEDAGYTEEAV
+978 AKALEDAGYTEEAV

-1000 ADDAARK
+1000 ANEAARK
-1007 QAERNQREER
+1007 QAERYQKEES
-1017 FWDNTEAYLV
+1017 FWQNTENYLAQ
-1027 DLNEHAL
+1027 LNDTAL
-1034 EMIDLQTYANEM
+1034 QMIDLQTYANEM

-1065 VKHRAYSASYDHR
+1065 VKHTAYSASYDHT

-1084 REEKGKSQDAVY
+1084 REEVGKSSDAVY

>member
-1 MPSVFDN
+1 MPSIFDK
-8 DATNNQNNNYGTNAS
+8 DSTNNQSNTSSGSAS
-23 NTSPELEE
+23 NTSPELEQ
-31 LRHIAQVLEDMLKE
+31 LKHIARVLEDMLKD
-45 SRSTSQ
+45 SRSISQ
-51 QSVKDRMQS
+51 QSVTDRMQS

-75 NSGSKSG
+75 NSSSKSG
-82 KDGNKSGKFFDELE
+82 KAGNKSGKFFDELE

-103 KDGFIGS
+103 KEGFAGS
-110 DFDDRIKAIMEQF
+110 DFDDRVKAIMEQF

-164 SQMQQAADAFKS
+164 SQLQQAADAFKS

-191 SMKRS
+191 SMKHS
-196 QEARASRTQSGT
+196 QDARASRTQSGT
-208 SFESSSST
+208 TFESSSST

-222 LKNQAN
+222 LKNQAK
-228 EAAADKMKDK
+228 EAAADKLKDK
-238 AADSMKDF
+238 AADSVKDF
-246 LSGAGSKADDVTSAV
+246 ISGAG
-261 GMASKADDVASAAG
+261 SKADDVASAAG

-283 AANAAGASKVL
+283 VANAAGAGKVL
-294 SGLGAGVK
+294 SGLGSGVK
-302 AALGPLSKLGPQAAL
+302 AALGPLSELGPQALA

-322 FAIDVASEAVVKV
+322 FAIDAASEAVVKV

-368 LRLANERFEADVKA
+368 LELANKRFKEDVES
-382 IIEEPFNILKEA
+382 IIRAPFKILEEA

-400 AWDQNVRLINGT
+400 AWDKNVRLINGT

-485 STYASIVANT
+485 STYASIVANA

-659 DAFARIDFNQLATA
+659 DAFARIDFNQLANA

-723 EVARSIQE
+723 EVARAIQQ

-752 GSALEFLEGIRHTID
+752 GDALEFLEGIRHTID
-767 NIMTILNPFKLV
+767 NIMTILNPFKLA
-779 GKLIDVVK
+779 GKLVDIAQTV
-787 TADDAKELTAD
+787 DDANELSAD

-803 EAGKVGEGNQAE
+803 EAGKVGEGNQAD

-822 NRDLKLTPDI
+822 NRDLDLIPDI

-845 DAFLDAAGALTSLT
+845 DIFFDAAGALTSLS
-859 SGLGAIADPD
+859 SGFGSLADPTVSRD
-869 VFYGLK
+869 LE
-875 QSAFDAIK
+875 QSAFDSIK

-892 SPSSEYSWGASIGKS
+892 SPSSIYSWGASVGKS

-921 VGASMGNVVQSSSDA
+921 VGSSMSNVAQSSSDA
-936 AKARNKSNI
+936 AKARNKANI

-951 DYMQRYIEDG
+951 DYMQKYIEDG
-961 TYEEWKATAKNF
+961 TYQEWKATAKNF

-978 KKALEDAGYTEEAV
+978 GKALEDAGYTEEAV

-1000 ADDAARK
+1000 ANEAARK
-1007 QAERNQREER
+1007 QAERYQREEQ

-1027 DLNEHAL
+1027 ELNEHAL

-1065 VKHRAYSASYDHR
+1065 VKHTAYSAAYDHT

-1084 REEKGKSQDAVY
+1084 REEVGKSSDAVY

>member
-1 MPSVFDN
+1 MPSIFDN
-8 DATNNQNNNYGTNAS
+8 DSTNNQNNQTNSGTNAS

-31 LRHIAQVLEDMLKE
+31 LRHIAQVLQDMLKE

-60 RDDFRSKQTKESSYK
+60 RDDFRNKQNKESSYK
-75 NSGSKSG
+75 NSSSKSG
-82 KDGNKSGKFFDELE
+82 KNSSSKSGKFFDEME
-96 NAFWKQM
+96 DAFWKQM
-103 KDGFIGS
+103 KDGLVGS
-110 DFDDRIKAIMEQF
+110 DFDDRIKAIMNQF
-123 ASDIGVSVQDIPK
+123 ADDIGVSVQDISK
-136 SLGEEL
+136 SLGQEL
-142 GKKATDAI
+142 GKMATDAL
-150 KNNSFIKDQMDKVN
+150 KNNNVIKGQMDKVQ
-164 SQMQQAADAFKS
+164 SQMDQAAEAFKS
-176 AYSKETGSDWSKYSE
+176 AYSEKVGSDWSKFDE

-208 SFESSSST
+208 TFESSSKT
-216 SGFRDD
+216 SGFSEE
-222 LKNQAN
+222 LKNQAKD
-228 EAAADKMKDK
+228 AAADKMKDK
-238 AADSMKDF
+238 AADTVGDMMKNV
-246 LSGAGSKADDVTSAV
+246 GSKADDI
-261 GMASKADDVASAAG
+261 AG
-275 MASKAGST
+275 MAGKAGST

-294 SGLGAGVK
+294 SGLGQGAK
-302 AALGPLSKLGPQAAL
+302 AALGPLSKLGPQAAI

-322 FAIDVASEAVVKV
+322 LAIDSASEAVVKV
-335 LKWTFAPALES
+335 LKWTFAPALEN
-346 AAEFGKTLGNTFDR
+346 AAKFGKSLGAAFDR

-368 LRLANERFEADVKA
+368 LELANKRFQEDVES
-382 IIEEPFNILKEA
+382 IIREPFEILKES
-394 AQEVYD
+394 AQEVYE
-400 AWDQNVRLINGT
+400 AWDRNVRLINGT

-485 STYASIVANT
+485 SSYASIVANA

-615 RQLAQD
+615 QQLAKN
-621 PQAVFSE
+621 PQSVFSE
-628 LFQNLGDMQKMSEDN
+628 LFKNLGDMQKMSEDN

-651 SQIFGVSM
+651 SSIFGVSM
-659 DAFARIDFNQLATA
+659 DAFARIDFNKLADA
-673 ISNMNTSNASLEENL
+673 ISNMNTSTASLEENL

-697 TNQEQLRM
+697 TNQEQLKM

-743 DAQYAVELK
+743 DTEYAVNLK
-752 GSALEFLEGIRHTID
+752 GDALKFLEGIRHTID

-779 GKLIDVVK
+779 GKLVDVVA
-787 TADDAKELTAD
+787 TANDAGELTAD
-798 IQGVL
+798 IKGVL

-815 LMNLITR
+815 LANLITR
-822 NRDLKLTPDI
+822 NRDLNLTPDI
-832 ITLLGGKSQYNSP
+832 ITLLGGTSKYNSP
-845 DAFLDAAGALTSLT
+845 DAFLDAVGALTSIS
-859 SGLGAIADPD
+859 SGLGSLADPD
-869 VFYGLK
+869 VFYGIK
-875 QSAFDAIK
+875 QSAFDSIK
-883 TGMNQSKVE
+883 REMNQSKVE
-892 SPSSEYSWGASIGKS
+892 SPSSVYSWGASVGKS
-907 IATYLSSSVPSGTA
+907 IATYLSSTTPSGTSIGSS
-921 VGASMGNVVQSSSDA
+921 VTNVAQSSTDA
-936 AKARNKSNI
+936 AKARNKANL

-951 DYMQRYIEDG
+951 DYMQKYIESG
-961 TYEEWKATAKNF
+961 TYEEWKSTAKNF

-978 KKALEDAGYTEEAV
+978 TKALEDAGYTEEAV
-992 KARFQSGE
+992 RARFQSGE
-1000 ADDAARK
+1000 ANEAARK
-1007 QAERNQREER
+1007 QAERYQREES
-1017 FWDNTEAYLV
+1017 FWQNAENYLAQ
-1027 DLNEHAL
+1027 LNDTAL
-1034 EMIDLQTYANEM
+1034 QMIDLQTYANEM

-1065 VKHRAYSASYDHR
+1065 VKHTAYSASYDHT

-1084 REEKGKSQDAVY
+1084 REEVGKSSDAVY

>member
-1 MPSVFDN
+1 MPSIFDN
-8 DATNNQNNNYGTNAS
+8 DSTNNQSNTSSGSAS
-23 NTSPELEE
+23 NTSPELEQ
-31 LRHIAQVLEDMLKE
+31 LKHIAQVLEDMLKE

-60 RDDFRSKQTKESSYK
+60 RDDFRSKQSKESSYK
-75 NSGSKSG
+75 NSSSKSG

-96 NAFWKQM
+96 NAFWKQI
-103 KDGFIGS
+103 KDGFVGS
-110 DFDDRIKAIMEQF
+110 DFDDRVKAIMEQF

-208 SFESSSST
+208 TFESSSST

-222 LKNQAN
+222 LKNQAK

-246 LSGAGSKADDVTSAV
+246 LSGAG
-261 GMASKADDVASAAG
+261 SKADDVASAAG

-294 SGLGAGVK
+294 SGLGAGAK
-302 AALGPLSKLGPQAAL
+302 AALGPLSALGPQALA

-322 FAIDVASEAVVKV
+322 VAIDLASEAVVKV

-394 AQEVYD
+394 AQEVYE
-400 AWDQNVRLINGT
+400 AWDKNVRLINGT

-485 STYASIVANT
+485 STYASIVANA
-495 TQAGMDQA
+495 TQAGIDQA
-503 SALEYANEQLQAF
+503 SSLEYANEQLQAF

-673 ISNMNTSNASLEENL
+673 ISNMNTSTASLEENL

-723 EVARSIQE
+723 EVARAIQQ

-743 DAQYAVELK
+743 DAEYAVNLK
-752 GSALEFLEGIRHTID
+752 GDALKFLEGIRHTID

-779 GKLIDVVK
+779 GKLVDVVA
-787 TADDAKELTAD
+787 TADDAGELTAD
-798 IQGVL
+798 IKGVL

-815 LMNLITR
+815 LANLITR

-832 ITLLGGKSQYNSP
+832 ITLLGGTSKYNSP
-845 DAFLDAAGALTSLT
+845 DAFLDAVSALTSIS
-859 SGLGAIADPD
+859 SGLGSLADPD
-869 VFYGLK
+869 VFYGIK
-875 QSAFDAIK
+875 QLAFDAIK
-883 TGMNQSKVE
+883 TEMNQSKVE
-892 SPSSEYSWGASIGKS
+892 SPSSVYSWGASVGKS
-907 IATYLSSSVPSGTA
+907 IATYLSSTTPSGTSIGSS
-921 VGASMGNVVQSSSDA
+921 VTNVAQSSTDA
-936 AKARNKSNI
+936 AKARNKANL

-951 DYMQRYIEDG
+951 EYMQKYIESG
-961 TYEEWKATAKNF
+961 TYEEWKSTAKNF

-978 KKALEDAGYTEEAV
+978 AKALENAGYTEEAV

-1000 ADDAARK
+1000 ANEAARK
-1007 QAERNQREER
+1007 QAERYQKEES
-1017 FWDNTEAYLV
+1017 FWQNTENYLAQ
-1027 DLNEHAL
+1027 LNDTAL
-1034 EMIDLQTYANEM
+1034 QMIDLQTYANEM

-1065 VKHRAYSASYDHR
+1065 VKHTAYSASYDHT

-1084 REEKGKSQDAVY
+1084 REEVGKSSDAVY

>member
-1 MPSVFDN
+1 MPSIFDN
-8 DATNNQNNNYGTNAS
+8 DSTNNQSNTSSGSAS
-23 NTSPELEE
+23 NTSPELEQ
-31 LRHIAQVLEDMLKE
+31 LKHIAQVLEDMLKE

-75 NSGSKSG
+75 NSSSKSG

-103 KDGFIGS
+103 KDGFVGS
-110 DFDDRIKAIMEQF
+110 DFDDRVKAIMEQF

-208 SFESSSST
+208 TFESSSST

-222 LKNQAN
+222 LKNQAK
-228 EAAADKMKDK
+228 EAAADKIKDK
-238 AADSMKDF
+238 AADSVKDF
-246 LSGAGSKADDVTSAV
+246 ISGAGSKV
-261 GMASKADDVASAAG
+261 DDVASAAG

-294 SGLGAGVK
+294 SGLGAGAK
-302 AALGPLSKLGPQAAL
+302 AALGPLSALGPQALA

-322 FAIDVASEAVVKV
+322 VAIDLASEAVVKV

-346 AAEFGKTLGNTFDR
+346 AAKFGETLGNTFDR

-368 LRLANERFEADVKA
+368 LRLANERFQADVES
-382 IIEEPFNILKEA
+382 IIREPFEILKDA

-400 AWDQNVRLINGT
+400 AWDKNVRLINGT

-485 STYASIVANT
+485 STYASIVANA

-673 ISNMNTSNASLEENL
+673 ISNMNTSTASLEENL

-723 EVARSIQE
+723 EVARAIQQ

-752 GSALEFLEGIRHTID
+752 GDALEFLEGIRHTID

-779 GKLIDVVK
+779 GKLVDVVK

-822 NRDLKLTPDI
+822 NRDLNLTPDI
-832 ITLLGGKSQYNSP
+832 ITLLGGTSQYNSP
-845 DAFLDAAGALTSLT
+845 DTFLDALGALTSL
-859 SGLGAIADPD
+859 SAGANSLADPD

-892 SPSSEYSWGASIGKS
+892 SPSSVYSWGASVGKS

-921 VGASMGNVVQSSSDA
+921 VGSSMGNVAQSSSDA
-936 AKARNKSNI
+936 AKARNKANI

-961 TYEEWKATAKNF
+961 TYEEWKATSKNF

-978 KKALEDAGYTEEAV
+978 EKALEDAGYTEETV

-1000 ADDAARK
+1000 ANEAARK
-1007 QAERNQREER
+1007 QAERYQREEL

-1027 DLNEHAL
+1027 ELNEHAL

-1065 VKHRAYSASYDHR
+1065 VKHTAYSAAYDHT

-1084 REEKGKSQDAVY
+1084 REEVGKSSDAVY

>member
-1 MPSVFDN
+1 MPSIFDN
-8 DATNNQNNNYGTNAS
+8 DSTNNQSNTSSGSAS
-23 NTSPELEE
+23 NTSPELEQ
-31 LRHIAQVLEDMLKE
+31 LKHIAQVLEDMLKE
-45 SRSTSQ
+45 SRNTSQ

-75 NSGSKSG
+75 NSSSKSG

-103 KDGFIGS
+103 KDGFVGS
-110 DFDDRIKAIMEQF
+110 DFDDRVKAIMEQF

-150 KNNSFIKDQMDKVN
+150 KNNSFIKDQIDKVN

-208 SFESSSST
+208 TFESSSST

-222 LKNQAN
+222 LKNQAK

-246 LSGAGSKADDVTSAV
+246 LSGAGSKADDV
-261 GMASKADDVASAAG
+261 ASAAG

-283 AANAAGASKVL
+283 AANAAGAGKVL
-294 SGLGAGVK
+294 SGLGAGAK
-302 AALGPLSKLGPQAAL
+302 AALGPLSKLGPQALA

-322 FAIDVASEAVVKV
+322 VAIDLASEAVVKV

-368 LRLANERFEADVKA
+368 LRLANERFQADVES
-382 IIEEPFNILKEA
+382 IIREPFEILKDA

-400 AWDQNVRLINGT
+400 AWDKNVRLINGT

-473 AAIPNQDFYNYA
+473 AAIPNQHFYNYA
-485 STYASIVANT
+485 STYASIVANA

-542 EQATQIA
+542 EQATQIS

-615 RQLAQD
+615 QQLAKN
-621 PQAVFSE
+621 PQSVFSE
-628 LFQNLGDMQKMSEDN
+628 MFKNLGDMQKMSEDN

-673 ISNMNTSNASLEENL
+673 ISNMNISNASLEENL

-723 EVARSIQE
+723 EVARAIQE

-752 GSALEFLEGIRHTID
+752 GDALEFLEGIRHTID

-779 GKLIDVVK
+779 GKLVDVIK

-822 NRDLKLTPDI
+822 NRDLNLTPDI
-832 ITLLGGKSQYNSP
+832 ITLLGGTSQYNSP
-845 DAFLDAAGALTSLT
+845 DAFLDAAGALTSLS
-859 SGLGAIADPD
+859 SGLGSIADPD

-892 SPSSEYSWGASIGKS
+892 SPSSVYSWGASVGKS

-921 VGASMGNVVQSSSDA
+921 VGASMGNVAQSSSDA
-936 AKARNKSNI
+936 AKARNKANI
-945 DRMLDE
+945 DRMLAE

-978 KKALEDAGYTEEAV
+978 EKALEDAGYTEEAV

-1000 ADDAARK
+1000 ANEAARK
-1007 QAERNQREER
+1007 QAERYQREEL

-1027 DLNEHAL
+1027 ELNEHAL

-1065 VKHRAYSASYDHR
+1065 VKHTAYSAAYDHT

-1084 REEKGKSQDAVY
+1084 REEVGKSSDAVY

-1109 LDPTIQTNALLSQIL
+1109 LDPTVQTNALLSQIL

>member
-1 MPSVFDN
+1 MPSIFDN
-8 DATNNQNNNYGTNAS
+8 DSTNNQTNNSSGSAS
-23 NTSPELEE
+23 NTSPELEQ
-31 LRHIAQVLEDMLKE
+31 LKHIAQVLEDMLKE
-45 SRSTSQ
+45 SRNTSQ

-75 NSGSKSG
+75 NSSSKSG

-103 KDGFIGS
+103 KDGFVGS
-110 DFDDRIKAIMEQF
+110 DFDDRVKAIMEQF

-142 GKKATDAI
+142 GKKATDAV

-164 SQMQQAADAFKS
+164 NQMQQAADAFKS

-196 QEARASRTQSGT
+196 QEAKASRTQSGT
-208 SFESSSST
+208 TFESSSST

-222 LKNQAN
+222 LKNQAK

-246 LSGAGSKADDVTSAV
+246 LSGAGSKADDV
-261 GMASKADDVASAAG
+261 ASAAG

-283 AANAAGASKVL
+283 AANAAGAGKVL
-294 SGLGAGVK
+294 SGLGAGAK
-302 AALGPLSKLGPQAAL
+302 AALGPLSALGPQAL
-317 AGAAL
+317 AASAAL
-322 FAIDVASEAVVKV
+322 FAIDAASEAVVKV
-335 LKWTFAPALES
+335 LTWTFAPALES

-382 IIEEPFNILKEA
+382 IIEEPFNILKDA

-400 AWDQNVRLINGT
+400 AWDKNVRLINGT

-485 STYASIVANT
+485 STYASIVANA

-542 EQATQIA
+542 EQATQIS

-673 ISNMNTSNASLEENL
+673 ISNMNTSTASLEENL

-723 EVARSIQE
+723 EVARAIQQ

-752 GSALEFLEGIRHTID
+752 GDALEFLEGIRHTID

-779 GKLIDVVK
+779 GKLVDVVK

-822 NRDLKLTPDI
+822 NRDLNLTPDI
-832 ITLLGGKSQYNSP
+832 ITLLGGTSQYNSP
-845 DAFLDAAGALTSLT
+845 DTFLDALGALTSL
-859 SGLGAIADPD
+859 SAGANSLADPD

-892 SPSSEYSWGASIGKS
+892 SPSSVYSWGASVGKS

-921 VGASMGNVVQSSSDA
+921 VGSSMGNVAQSSSDA
-936 AKARNKSNI
+936 AKARNKANI

-978 KKALEDAGYTEEAV
+978 EKALEDAGYTEEAV

-1000 ADDAARK
+1000 ANEAARK
-1007 QAERNQREER
+1007 QAERYQREEL

-1027 DLNEHAL
+1027 ELNEHAL

-1065 VKHRAYSASYDHR
+1065 VKHTAYSAAYDHT

-1084 REEKGKSQDAVY
+1084 REEVGKSSDAVY

>member
-1 MPSVFDN
+1 MPSIFDN
-8 DATNNQNNNYGTNAS
+8 DSTNNQSNTSSGSAS
-23 NTSPELEE
+23 NTSPELEQ
-31 LRHIAQVLEDMLKE
+31 LKHIAQVLEDMLKE

-208 SFESSSST
+208 TFESSSST

-222 LKNQAN
+222 LKNQAK
-228 EAAADKMKDK
+228 EAAADKIKDK
-238 AADSMKDF
+238 AADSVKDF
-246 LSGAGSKADDVTSAV
+246 ISGAGSKV
-261 GMASKADDVASAAG
+261 DDVASAAG

-294 SGLGAGVK
+294 SGLGAGAK
-302 AALGPLSKLGPQAAL
+302 AALGPLSALGPQALA

-322 FAIDVASEAVVKV
+322 VAIDLASEAVVKV

-346 AAEFGKTLGNTFDR
+346 AAKFGETLGNTFDR

-400 AWDQNVRLINGT
+400 AWDKNVRLINGT

-485 STYASIVANT
+485 STYASIVANA

-628 LFQNLGDMQKMSEDN
+628 LFQNLGDMQKMSENN

-659 DAFARIDFNQLATA
+659 DAFARIDFNQLASA

-752 GSALEFLEGIRHTID
+752 GDALEFLEGIRHTID

-779 GKLIDVVK
+779 GKLVDVVK

-822 NRDLKLTPDI
+822 NRDLNLTPDI
-832 ITLLGGKSQYNSP
+832 ITLLGGTSQYNSP
-845 DAFLDAAGALTSLT
+845 DAFLDAAGALTSLS
-859 SGLGAIADPD
+859 SGLGSLADPD

-892 SPSSEYSWGASIGKS
+892 SPSSVYSWGASVGKS

-921 VGASMGNVVQSSSDA
+921 VGSSMGNVAQSSSDA
-936 AKARNKSNI
+936 AKARNKANI

-978 KKALEDAGYTEEAV
+978 EKALEDAGYTEEAV

-1000 ADDAARK
+1000 ANEAARK
-1007 QAERNQREER
+1007 QAERYQREEL

-1027 DLNEHAL
+1027 ELNEHAL

-1065 VKHRAYSASYDHR
+1065 VKHTAYSASYDHT

-1084 REEKGKSQDAVY
+1084 REEVGKSSDAVY

>member
-1 MPSVFDN
+1 MPSIFDN
-8 DATNNQNNNYGTNAS
+8 DSTNNQSNTSSGSAS
-23 NTSPELEE
+23 NTSPELEQ
-31 LRHIAQVLEDMLKE
+31 LKHIAQVLEDMLKE

-103 KDGFIGS
+103 KDGFVGS

-196 QEARASRTQSGT
+196 QEAKASRTQSGT
-208 SFESSSST
+208 TFESSSST

-222 LKNQAN
+222 LKNQAK
-228 EAAADKMKDK
+228 EAAADKLKDK
-238 AADSMKDF
+238 AADSVKDF
-246 LSGAGSKADDVTSAV
+246 ISGAGSKV
-261 GMASKADDVASAAG
+261 DDVASAAG
-275 MASKAGST
+275 MASKAGSA
-283 AANAAGASKVL
+283 AANAAGAGKVL
-294 SGLGAGVK
+294 SGLGAGAK
-302 AALGPLSKLGPQAAL
+302 AALGPLSALGPQAL
-317 AGAAL
+317 AASAAL
-322 FAIDVASEAVVKV
+322 FAIDAASEAVVKV
-335 LKWTFAPALES
+335 LTWTFAPALES

-400 AWDQNVRLINGT
+400 AWDKNVRLINGT

-485 STYASIVANT
+485 STYASIVANA

-542 EQATQIA
+542 EQATQIS

-621 PQAVFSE
+621 PQSVFSE

-659 DAFARIDFNQLATA
+659 DAFARIDFNQLANA
-673 ISNMNTSNASLEENL
+673 ISNMNTSTASLEENL

-723 EVARSIQE
+723 EVARAIQQ

-752 GSALEFLEGIRHTID
+752 GDALDFLEGIRHTVD
-767 NIMTILNPFKLV
+767 NIMTILNPFKLA
-779 GKLIDVVK
+779 GKLVDVVK

-803 EAGKVGEGNQAE
+803 EAGKVGKGNQAE

-822 NRDLKLTPDI
+822 NRDLNLTPDI
-832 ITLLGGKSQYNSP
+832 ITLLGGTSQYNSP
-845 DAFLDAAGALTSLT
+845 DTFLDAAGALTSLS
-859 SGLGAIADPD
+859 SGLGSLADPD

-892 SPSSEYSWGASIGKS
+892 SPSSVYSWGASVGKS
-907 IATYLSSSVPSGTA
+907 IATYLSSSVPSGAA
-921 VGASMGNVVQSSSDA
+921 VGASMGNVAQSSSDA
-936 AKARNKSNI
+936 AKARNKANI

-978 KKALEDAGYTEEAV
+978 EKALEDAGYTEEAV

-1000 ADDAARK
+1000 ANEAARK
-1007 QAERNQREER
+1007 QAERYQREEL

-1027 DLNEHAL
+1027 ELNEHAL

-1065 VKHRAYSASYDHR
+1065 VKHTAYSAAYDHT

-1084 REEKGKSQDAVY
+1084 REEVGKSSDAVY

>member
-1 MPSVFDN
+1 MPSIFDN
-8 DATNNQNNNYGTNAS
+8 DTTNNQSNTSSGSAS
-23 NTSPELEE
+23 NTSPELEQ
-31 LRHIAQVLEDMLKE
+31 LKHIAQVLEDMLKE
-45 SRSTSQ
+45 SRNTSQ

-75 NSGSKSG
+75 NSSSKSG

-103 KDGFIGS
+103 KDGFVGS
-110 DFDDRIKAIMEQF
+110 DFDDRVKAIMEQF

-150 KNNSFIKDQMDKVN
+150 KNSTFIKDQMGRVN

-191 SMKRS
+191 SVKRS
-196 QEARASRTQSGT
+196 QEAKASRTQSGT
-208 SFESSSST
+208 TFESSSST

-222 LKNQAN
+222 LKNQAK

-246 LSGAGSKADDVTSAV
+246 LSGAGSKADDV
-261 GMASKADDVASAAG
+261 ASAAG
-275 MASKAGST
+275 MASKASST
-283 AANAAGASKVL
+283 AANAAGAGKVL
-294 SGLGAGVK
+294 SGLGAGAK
-302 AALGPLSKLGPQAAL
+302 AAIGPLSKLGPQAAL

-322 FAIDVASEAVVKV
+322 LAIDAASEAVVKV
-335 LKWTFAPALES
+335 LKWTFTPALKE
-346 AAEFGKTLGNTFDR
+346 AAEFGETLGNTFDR
-360 ANDESERN
+360 ANNESERN
-368 LRLANERFEADVKA
+368 LELANKRFHEDVES
-382 IIEEPFNILKEA
+382 IIREPFEILKEA
-394 AQEVYD
+394 AQEVYE

-485 STYASIVANT
+485 STYASIVANA
-495 TQAGMDQA
+495 TQAGMDQV

-659 DAFARIDFNQLATA
+659 DAFARIDFNQLANA
-673 ISNMNTSNASLEENL
+673 ISNMNTSTASLEENL

-723 EVARSIQE
+723 EVARAIQE
-731 HMWDEQIARELM
+731 HMWDEQIAREIM
-743 DAQYAVELK
+743 DAEYAVELK
-752 GSALEFLEGIRHTID
+752 GDALEFLEGIRHTID

-779 GKLIDVVK
+779 GKLVDVIK

-822 NRDLKLTPDI
+822 NRDLNLTPDI
-832 ITLLGGKSQYNSP
+832 ITLLGGTSQYNSP
-845 DAFLDAAGALTSLT
+845 DGFLDGAQSILTIGSMAFNPLTGFAGTAF
-859 SGLGAIADPD
+859 DPD
-869 VFYGLK
+869 TWNAVR
-875 QSAFDAIK
+875 QSSLNNAIQ

-892 SPSSEYSWGASIGKS
+892 SPSSVYSWGASVGKS
-907 IATYLSSSVPSGTA
+907 IATYLSSTTPSGTSIGSSVTNA
-921 VGASMGNVVQSSSDA
+921 AQSSTDA
-936 AKARNKSNI
+936 AKARNKANL

-951 DYMQRYIEDG
+951 DYMQKYIESG

-978 KKALEDAGYTEEAV
+978 AKALQDAGYTEEAV

-1000 ADDAARK
+1000 ANEAARK
-1007 QAERNQREER
+1007 QAERYQREES
-1017 FWDNTEAYLV
+1017 FWQNTETYLAQ
-1027 DLNEHAL
+1027 LNDTAL
-1034 EMIDLQTYANEM
+1034 QMIDLQTYANEM
-1046 LDTIYAKETEFYD
+1046 LDSIYAKETEFYD

-1065 VKHRAYSASYDHR
+1065 VKHTAYSAAYDHT

-1084 REEKGKSQDAVY
+1084 REEVGKSSDAVY

>member
-1 MPSVFDN
+1 MPSIFDN
-8 DATNNQNNNYGTNAS
+8 DSTNNQSNTSSGSAS
-23 NTSPELEE
+23 NTSPELEQ
-31 LRHIAQVLEDMLKE
+31 LKHIAQVLEDMLKE

-51 QSVKDRMQS
+51 QSVRDRMQS

-103 KDGFIGS
+103 KDGFVGS
-110 DFDDRIKAIMEQF
+110 DFDDRVKAIMEQF

-176 AYSKETGSDWSKYSE
+176 AYSKQTGSDWSKYSE

-208 SFESSSST
+208 TFESSSST

-222 LKNQAN
+222 LKNQAK

-246 LSGAGSKADDVTSAV
+246 LSGAG
-261 GMASKADDVASAAG
+261 SKADDVASAAG

-294 SGLGAGVK
+294 SGLGAGAK
-302 AALGPLSKLGPQAAL
+302 SALGPLSALGPQALA

-322 FAIDVASEAVVKV
+322 VAIDLASEAVVKV

-485 STYASIVANT
+485 STYASIVANAA
-495 TQAGMDQA
+495 QAGMDQA
-503 SALEYANEQLQAF
+503 SALKYANEQLQAF

-542 EQATQIA
+542 EQATQIS

-615 RQLAQD
+615 RHLAQD

-673 ISNMNTSNASLEENL
+673 ISNMNTSTASLEENL

-752 GSALEFLEGIRHTID
+752 GDALEFLEGIRHTID

-779 GKLIDVVK
+779 GKLVDVVS

-798 IQGVL
+798 IKGVL

-822 NRDLKLTPDI
+822 NRDLNLTPDI
-832 ITLLGGKSQYNSP
+832 ITLLGGTSQYNSP
-845 DAFLDAAGALTSLT
+845 DAFLDAAGALTSLS
-859 SGLGAIADPD
+859 SGLGSLADPD

-892 SPSSEYSWGASIGKS
+892 SPSSVYSWGASVGKS
-907 IATYLSSSVPSGTA
+907 IAAYLSSSVPSGTA
-921 VGASMGNVVQSSSDA
+921 VGASMGNVAQSSSDA
-936 AKARNKSNI
+936 AKARNKANI

-951 DYMQRYIEDG
+951 DYMKRYIEDG

-978 KKALEDAGYTEEAV
+978 EKALEDAGYTEEAV

-1000 ADDAARK
+1000 ANEAARK
-1007 QAERNQREER
+1007 QAERYQREEL

-1027 DLNEHAL
+1027 ELNEHAL

-1065 VKHRAYSASYDHR
+1065 VKHTAYSASYDHT
-1078 DVSRVQ
+1078 DVSKVQ
-1084 REEKGKSQDAVY
+1084 REEVGKSSDAVY

>member
-1 MPSVFDN
+1 MPSIFDN
-8 DATNNQNNNYGTNAS
+8 DSANNQNNNSGTSAS
-23 NTSPELEE
+23 NTSPELEQ
-31 LRHIAQVLEDMLKE
+31 LRHIAQVLEEMLKD

-60 RDDFRSKQTKESSYK
+60 RDDFRSKQSKESSYK
-75 NSGSKSG
+75 NTKSGKSSSKSG
-82 KDGNKSGKFFDELE
+82 KFLDEME
-96 NAFWKQM
+96 DAFWKQM
-103 KDGFIGS
+103 KDGLVGS
-110 DFDDRIKAIMEQF
+110 DFDDKIKAIMDQF
-123 ASDIGVSVQDIPK
+123 ASDIGVSVSDIPNAIGK
-136 SLGEEL
+136 EL
-142 GKKATDAI
+142 ANKATDALKNNNFI
-150 KNNSFIKDQMDKVN
+150 KNQMDKVQ
-164 SQMQQAADAFKS
+164 SQLNQAAEAFKS
-176 AYSKETGSDWSKYSE
+176 AYTEKTGTDWSAYDE

-208 SFESSSST
+208 SFSSGT
-216 SGFRDD
+216 SGLGEDI
-222 LKNQAN
+222 KNQAK
-228 EAAADKMKDK
+228 EAAADSVKDK
-238 AADSMKDF
+238 AADTLKDF
-246 LSGAGSKADDVTSAV
+246 MSGAG
-261 GMASKADDVASAAG
+261 SKADDVASAAG
-275 MASKAGST
+275 AAKTAGQAAST
-283 AANAAGASKVL
+283 AKNAAGTGKVL
-294 SGLGAGVK
+294 SGLAAGGK
-302 AALGPLSKLGPQAAL
+302 AAMGALSKLAGPVAVVT
-317 AGAAL
+317 AGL
-322 FAIDVASEAVVKV
+322 WSVDKVSEALVK
-335 LKWTFAPALES
+335 AMGPAIEGFNKLEE
-346 AAEFGKTLGNTFDR
+346 AFGNSFDR
-360 ANDESERN
+360 VNDASERN
-368 LRLANERFEADVKA
+368 LRLANERFQADVES
-382 IIEEPFNILKEA
+382 IIREPFEILKDA

-400 AWDQNVRLINGT
+400 AWDKNVRLINGT

-473 AAIPNQDFYNYA
+473 AAIPNQNFYNYA
-485 STYASIVANT
+485 DTYASIVANAA
-495 TQAGMDQA
+495 QAGMDQA

-542 EQATQIA
+542 EESTQIA

-573 VAPDLASS
+573 VAPDLVSS
-581 LTDAIYKAATGGNS
+581 MADAIYKAATGGNS
-595 SEIVAL
+595 SELVAL

-621 PQAVFSE
+621 PQGVFSE
-628 LFQNLGDMQKMSEDN
+628 LFNNLGNIQKMSEDN

-659 DAFARIDFNQLATA
+659 DAFARIDFNQLANA
-673 ISNMNTSNASLEENL
+673 ISNMNISTASLEENF

-697 TNQEQLRM
+697 TSAEQLRM

-731 HMWDEQIARELM
+731 HMWDEQIKRELI
-743 DAQYAVELK
+743 DATYAVELK

-767 NIMTILNPFKLV
+767 NVLTILNPFKLV
-779 GKLIDVVK
+779 GKLVDVVA
-787 TADDAKELTAD
+787 TADDSGELTAD
-798 IQGVL
+798 IKGLLV
-803 EAGKVGEGNQAE
+803 AGKVGEGNQAE
-815 LMNLITR
+815 LANLITR
-822 NRDLKLTPDI
+822 NRDLNLTPDI
-832 ITLLGGKSQYNSP
+832 ITLLGGTSKYNSP
-845 DAFLDAAGALTSLT
+845 DTILDAVGALTSIS
-859 SGLGAIADPD
+859 SGLGSLADPD
-869 VFYGLK
+869 VFYGIK
-875 QSAFDAIK
+875 QSALDAIK

-892 SPSSEYSWGASIGKS
+892 SPSSVYSWGASVEKS
-907 IATYLSSSVPSGTA
+907 IATYLSSSVPSGAA
-921 VGASMGNVVQSSSDA
+921 VGSSMGNVAQSSSDA

-961 TYEEWKATAKNF
+961 NYEDWKATAKNF

-978 KKALEDAGYTEEAV
+978 EKALEDAGYTEEAV

-1000 ADDAARK
+1000 ANDAARK
-1007 QAERNQREER
+1007 QAERYQREEL

-1027 DLNEHAL
+1027 ELNEHAL

-1046 LDTIYAKETEFYD
+1046 LDTIYAKEAEFYES
-1059 AWVDYF
+1059 WVDYF
-1065 VKHRAYSASYDHR
+1065 VKHKAYSASYDHA

-1084 REEKGKSQDAVY
+1084 REEVGRSSDAVY

>member
-1 MPSVFDN
+1 MPSIFDN
-8 DATNNQNNNYGTNAS
+8 DSTNNQSNTSSGSAS
-23 NTSPELEE
+23 NTSPELEQ
-31 LRHIAQVLEDMLKE
+31 LKHIAQVLEDMLKE

-75 NSGSKSG
+75 NSSSKSG

-103 KDGFIGS
+103 KDGFVGS
-110 DFDDRIKAIMEQF
+110 DFDDRVKAIMEQF

-208 SFESSSST
+208 TFESSSST

-222 LKNQAN
+222 LKNQAK
-228 EAAADKMKDK
+228 EAAADKIKDK
-238 AADSMKDF
+238 AADSVKDF
-246 LSGAGSKADDVTSAV
+246 ISGAGSKV
-261 GMASKADDVASAAG
+261 DDVASAAG

-294 SGLGAGVK
+294 SGLGAGAK
-302 AALGPLSKLGPQAAL
+302 AALGPLSALGPQALA

-322 FAIDVASEAVVKV
+322 VAIDLASEAVVKV

-346 AAEFGKTLGNTFDR
+346 AAKFGETLGNTFDR

-368 LRLANERFEADVKA
+368 LRLANERFQADVES
-382 IIEEPFNILKEA
+382 IIREPFEILKDA

-400 AWDQNVRLINGT
+400 AWDKNVRLINGT

-485 STYASIVANT
+485 STYASIVANA

-503 SALEYANEQLQAF
+503 SALKYANEQLQAF

-549 QAAGTNNSAQISAV
+549 QAAGTNNSAQISSV

-673 ISNMNTSNASLEENL
+673 ISNMNTSTASLEENL

-723 EVARSIQE
+723 EVARAIQQ

-752 GSALEFLEGIRHTID
+752 GDALEFLEGIRHTID

-779 GKLIDVVK
+779 GKLVDVVK

-822 NRDLKLTPDI
+822 NRDLNLTPDI
-832 ITLLGGKSQYNSP
+832 ITLLGGTSQYNSP
-845 DAFLDAAGALTSLT
+845 DTFLDALGALTSL
-859 SGLGAIADPD
+859 SAGANSLADPD

-892 SPSSEYSWGASIGKS
+892 SPSSVYSWGASVGKS

-921 VGASMGNVVQSSSDA
+921 VGSSMGNVAQSSSDA
-936 AKARNKSNI
+936 AKARNKANI

-961 TYEEWKATAKNF
+961 TYEEWKATSKNF

-978 KKALEDAGYTEEAV
+978 EKALEDAGYTEETV

-1000 ADDAARK
+1000 ANEAARK
-1007 QAERNQREER
+1007 QAERYQREEL

-1027 DLNEHAL
+1027 ELNEHAL

-1065 VKHRAYSASYDHR
+1065 VKHTAYSAAYDHT

-1084 REEKGKSQDAVY
+1084 REEVGKSSDAVY